1 MTGSAVVVLTV
12 LGLGYLAEST
22 REHDGPSRL
31 DPALAHDL
39 VADRTPTLTLF
50 AHLLTAVGGEVVVG
64 ALALLLAGLLAWQ
77 RRWVQALTVSA
88 AIGGSAFLT
97 VALKLAV
104 ARSRPGSGIR
114 LGPVDHSYSFPSG
127 HSLNSAVL
135 LALLVWLLW
144 AGSSAGRRVLLVLV
158 ATTLALGVGASRVY
172 LGYHWATDVL
182 ASWLVAA
189 GWLCLVAL
197 LAGPV
202 YRWVSG
208 QVTTRV
214 CSRPGPTPTAQNGV
228 PEISSR
234 ART

>member
-1 MTGSAVVVLTV
+1 MLLTT

-22 REHDGPSRL
+22 REHDGPTRL
-31 DPALAHDL
+31 DPALAHDV
-39 VADRTPTLTLF
+39 VADRTHTLTFL
-50 AHLLTAVGGEVVVG
+50 AHLLTAVGSEVVVG
-64 ALALLLAGLLAWQ
+64 GLALLLAGLLAW
-77 RRWVQALTVSA
+77 RRHWEQAFTVSA
-88 AIGGSAFLT
+88 AIGGSAFFT

-104 ARSRPGSGIR
+104 ARTRPGSGIR

-144 AGSSAGRRVLLVLV
+144 PGASALRRVLLALA
-158 ATTLALGVGASRVY
+158 ATLLALAIGASRVY
-172 LGYHWATDVL
+172 LGYHWGTDVL

-189 GWLCLVAL
+189 GWLCVVAL
-197 LAGPV
+197 FAGPV
-202 YRWVSG
+202 YRWVSA